1 MPRKKAPAAEAPR
14 LVAYYRY
21 SGGSRQTEQSIE
33 GQRRD
38 CEAYARAH
46 GMTILREYVDRHIS
60 GKTDDRPAFQQLV
73 ADSAAH
79 TFDAVICW
87 KTDRLARNRYDSA
100 VYKKKLRDNGVE
112 ILYAAESNISGAEGI
127 IIEGL
132 MEALAE
138 YYSAELAEKARRGMR
153 ESALKGKALGSS
165 RPLGL
170 TVDADKHYIIE
181 PTGAEAVRYIFEQY
195 AAGLSSSSI
204 VERLNAM
211 GLRTSHGGPFNKSSI
226 NRIIRNE
233 MYRGVYVS
241 KKFDVRIEGA
251 IPAIIDNDLWERAQK
266 MFERNRQSR
275 TPHASRADY
284 ILSGKLYCG
293 ECGCLMKGVCGRSSG
308 NGQMYHYYAC
318 PGRSIG
324 RACTRKNIPQDELE
338 AMVVNS
344 VADLLLE
351 PALLEQ
357 IADAIVELQ
366 QAEAARPD
374 PEKQALEKSLSD
386 VRSKIQNILT
396 AIENGTSSAALSAR
410 LADLE
415 QQESTLSYQLSSLTA
430 KKPLTFTRDQILFLL
445 QQFRVSPSER
455 TKAYCRRLVDT
466 FVDHIELTNTELI
479 LYFNLSDETVDK
491 NKKAPRSNPS
501 EESSTEKRLV
511 HLAHQQANYSLYA
524 ASGYF
529 SLVEH
534 QFSARLWRTA

>member
-79 TFDAVICW
+79 IFDAVICW

-226 NRIIRNE
+226 NRIIQNE

-251 IPAIIDNDLWERAQK
+251 IPAIIDNDLWKRAQN

-351 PALLEQ
+351 PELLEQ

-374 PEKQALEKSLSD
+374 PGEAGRWKNPCPMSAARFRTSSLPLRTAPPAPPSLPALPIWSSRRARFPISSLPSPPKSLSPSP
-386 VRSKIQNILT
+386 VTRFCSCCSSSVSPPRSAPRPT
-396 AIENGTSSAALSAR
+396 AAAWLIPLWITSS
-410 LADLE
+410 
-415 QQESTLSYQLSSLTA
+415 
-430 KKPLTFTRDQILFLL
+430 
-445 QQFRVSPSER
+445 SP
-455 TKAYCRRLVDT
+455 T
-466 FVDHIELTNTELI
+466 
-479 LYFNLSDETVDK
+479 
-491 NKKAPRSNPS
+491 PS
-501 EESSTEKRLV
+501 
-511 HLAHQQANYSLYA
+511 
-524 ASGYF
+524 
-529 SLVEH
+529 
-534 QFSARLWRTA
+534 

>member
-1 MPRKKAPAAEAPR
+1 
-14 LVAYYRY
+14 
-21 SGGSRQTEQSIE
+21 
-33 GQRRD
+33 
-38 CEAYARAH
+38 
-46 GMTILREYVDRHIS
+46 
-60 GKTDDRPAFQQLV
+60 
-73 ADSAAH
+73 
-79 TFDAVICW
+79 
-87 KTDRLARNRYDSA
+87 
-100 VYKKKLRDNGVE
+100 
-112 ILYAAESNISGAEGI
+112 
-127 IIEGL
+127 
-132 MEALAE
+132 
-138 YYSAELAEKARRGMR
+138 
-153 ESALKGKALGSS
+153 
-165 RPLGL
+165 
-170 TVDADKHYIIE
+170 
-181 PTGAEAVRYIFEQY
+181 
-195 AAGLSSSSI
+195 
-204 VERLNAM
+204 
-211 GLRTSHGGPFNKSSI
+211 
-226 NRIIRNE
+226 
-233 MYRGVYVS
+233 
-241 KKFDVRIEGA
+241 
-251 IPAIIDNDLWERAQK
+251 

-351 PALLEQ
+351 PELLEQ

-386 VRSKIQNILT
+386 VRNKIQNILS

-479 LYFNLSDETVDK
+479 LYFNISDETIDK
-491 NKKAPRSNPS
+491 SKKAPRSNPS
-501 EESSTEKRLV
+501 KESSTEKRLV
-511 HLAHQQANYSLYA
+511 RLTFPQSNLSVTIFPSYFFLTCPLSHQPL
-524 ASGYF
+524 
-529 SLVEH
+529 
-534 QFSARLWRTA
+534 SADTSSSISSFR

>member
-1 MPRKKAPAAEAPR
+1 MLAGVSIPHSLHMGNRPEGSVIMPRKKAPAAEAPR

-79 TFDAVICW
+79 IFDAVICW

-226 NRIIRNE
+226 NRIIQNE

-251 IPAIIDNDLWERAQK
+251 IPAIIDNDLWKRAQN

-308 NGQMYHYYAC
+308 NGQMYHYYSC

-351 PALLEQ
+351 PELLEQ

-479 LYFNLSDETVDK
+479 LYFNISDETIDK
-491 NKKAPRSNPS
+491 NKKAPRSNS
-501 EESSTEKRLV
+501 SKESSTEKRLV
-511 HLAHQQANYSLYA
+511 RVARIELT
-524 ASGYF
+524 AS
-529 SLVEH
+529 
-534 QFSARLWRTA
+534 

>member
-1 MPRKKAPAAEAPR
+1 MPRKKSTAADAPR

-226 NRIIRNE
+226 NRIIQNE

-338 AMVVNS
+338 AMVVNA

-511 HLAHQQANYSLYA
+511 PLPSTSFRRHVVQHLIVSITA
-524 ASGYF
+524 AFYTF
-529 SLVEH
+529 FHVH
-534 QFSARLWRTA
+534 FN

>member
-1 MPRKKAPAAEAPR
+1 
-14 LVAYYRY
+14 
-21 SGGSRQTEQSIE
+21 
-33 GQRRD
+33 
-38 CEAYARAH
+38 
-46 GMTILREYVDRHIS
+46 
-60 GKTDDRPAFQQLV
+60 
-73 ADSAAH
+73 
-79 TFDAVICW
+79 
-87 KTDRLARNRYDSA
+87 
-100 VYKKKLRDNGVE
+100 
-112 ILYAAESNISGAEGI
+112 
-127 IIEGL
+127 
-132 MEALAE
+132 
-138 YYSAELAEKARRGMR
+138 
-153 ESALKGKALGSS
+153 
-165 RPLGL
+165 
-170 TVDADKHYIIE
+170 
-181 PTGAEAVRYIFEQY
+181 
-195 AAGLSSSSI
+195 
-204 VERLNAM
+204 M

-226 NRIIRNE
+226 NRIIQNE

-338 AMVVNS
+338 AMVVNA

-386 VRSKIQNILT
+386 VRNKIQNILS

-415 QQESTLSYQLSSLTA
+415 QQESTLSYQLSSLDA

-479 LYFNLSDETVDK
+479 LYFNLSDETIDK

-501 EESSTEKRLV
+501 KESSTEKRLV
-511 HLAHQQANYSLYA
+511 RLMFPQSNLSVTVFP
-524 ASGYF
+524 SYF
-529 SLVEH
+529 LLTRPLFH
-534 QFSARLWRTA
+534 

>member
-73 ADSAAH
+73 ADSAKH

-226 NRIIRNE
+226 NRIIQNE

-251 IPAIIDNDLWERAQK
+251 IPAIIDNDLWKRAQN

-293 ECGCLMKGVCGRSSG
+293 ECGCLMKGVCGR
-308 NGQMYHYYAC
+308 
-318 PGRSIG
+318 
-324 RACTRKNIPQDELE
+324 KNIPQDELE
-338 AMVVNS
+338 AMVVNA

-386 VRSKIQNILT
+386 VRNKIQNILS

-415 QQESTLSYQLSSLTA
+415 QQESTLSYQLSSLDA

-479 LYFNLSDETVDK
+479 LYFNISDETVDK

-511 HLAHQQANYSLYA
+511 RVARIELT
-524 ASGYF
+524 AS
-529 SLVEH
+529 
-534 QFSARLWRTA
+534 

>member
-73 ADSAAH
+73 ADSAKH

-138 YYSAELAEKARRGMR
+138 YYSAELAEKARRGML

-226 NRIIRNE
+226 NRIIQNE

-251 IPAIIDNDLWERAQK
+251 IPAIIDNDLWKRAQN

-293 ECGCLMKGVCGRSSG
+293 ECGCLMKGVCGR
-308 NGQMYHYYAC
+308 
-318 PGRSIG
+318 
-324 RACTRKNIPQDELE
+324 KNIPQDELE
-338 AMVVNS
+338 AMVVNA

-386 VRSKIQNILT
+386 VRNKIQNILS

-415 QQESTLSYQLSSLTA
+415 QQESTLSYQLSSLDA

-479 LYFNLSDETVDK
+479 LYFNISDETVDK